1 MKNTNKKNQ
10 IKSLVKEMLNESNKT
25 MINKIDN
32 LLKSGCIDIE
42 QWNQNNNSM
51 VLPKCIV
58 TALLQHESE
67 QYSGKGTSF
76 EKSNKKEIN
85 NIRYFI

>member
-58 TALLQHESE
+58 TTLLQHERE